1 MHPSIPAQILASV
14 CLMDGSGL
22 RLVNIQTIRYNAI
35 SQKDGASSI
44 TKNINLRYNVNN
56 NIFIFLHYYGY
67 VFDESINGYMHY
79 INICELYEIESLTN
93 VKPQSLVDYI
103 TAIQPLGND
112 KLLIGTNK
120 YGLFLFNEKSG

>member
-67 VFDESINGYMHY
+67 VFDESINGCMHY
-79 INICELYEIESLTN
+79 INICESHYN
-93 VKPQSLVDYI
+93 APFGQC
-103 TAIQPLGND
+103 AH
-112 KLLIGTNK
+112 GT
-120 YGLFLFNEKSG
+120 SR